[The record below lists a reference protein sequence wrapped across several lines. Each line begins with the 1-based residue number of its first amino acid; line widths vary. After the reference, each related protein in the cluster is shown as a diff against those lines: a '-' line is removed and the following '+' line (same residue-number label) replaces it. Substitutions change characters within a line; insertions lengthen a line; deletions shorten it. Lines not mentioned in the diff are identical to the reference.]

1 MIDYTYQYKFAL
13 QIGDLQNENWDL
25 FISAFN
31 TAERVSGVFDQI
43 VSIKKDWLVHSEYG
57 FDPTIIPPSAF
68 QCESQ
73 REDEYIIKYFEG
85 LGPIDYQTSR
95 ICVDV
100 TGFMRPHMMYIVNY
114 LKIRGVRKLDIIYT
128 EPGHY
133 SSLDQTKFSSE
144 HVYEVRQ
151 VAGYEGF
158 SNNDT
163 ANDFLIVGA
172 GYENR
177 LISEV
182 AEEKEKASKA
192 IVLGLPSLQADMY
205 QQNVLR
211 AHAASDSLG
220 DVKRKVFAPAND
232 PFATATIISQ
242 LVAEEEAVEGITNL
256 FLAPLS
262 TKPQALGFSLFF
274 LRECASRPATIVYP
288 FSRNYSADSSSRIGR
303 IWKYSLEL
311 D

>member
-1 MIDYTYQYKFAL
+1 MTDYTYQYKVPL
-13 QIGDLQNENWDL
+13 QTGDLSNQNWDL
-25 FISAFN
+25 FISAFS
-31 TAERVSGVFDQI
+31 TAERVAGVFDRVI
-43 VSIKKDWLVHSEYG
+43 ASRKDWLVHNEYG
-57 FDPTIIPPSAF
+57 FEQAVIPSGAF
-68 QCESQ
+68 QCNSL
-73 REDEYIIKYFEG
+73 REDDYIMEYFEG
-85 LGPIDYQTSR
+85 LDGFDYLSSR

-114 LKIRGVRKLDIIYT
+114 LKIKGVKKLDVIYT

-133 SSLDQTKFSSE
+133 SSLDQTLFSSE

-163 ANDFLIVGA
+163 ANDFLVVAA

-192 IVLGLPSLQADMY
+192 VILGLPSLQADMY
-205 QQNVLR
+205 QQNALR
-211 AHAASDSLG
+211 AHAAADSLG
-220 DVKRKVFAPAND
+220 DIKRRIFAPAND
-232 PFATATIISQ
+232 PFATATILSQ
-242 LVAEEEAVEGITNL
+242 LIKDEEASQPITNL
-256 FLAPLS
+256 FLSPLS
-262 TKPQALGFSLFF
+262 TKAQALGFSLFF
-274 LRECASRPATIVYP
+274 LRECLHRPATIIYP
-288 FSRNYSADSSSRIGR
+288 FSRSYSPDSSSRIGR
-303 IWKYSLEL
+303 IWKYCLEL